1 MTAPG
6 QNRAAAGA
14 GLTQG
19 QLVTDTTRRPV
30 QDRKDRNLAA
40 RPERG
45 SNVL

>member
-19 QLVTDTTRRPV
+19 QLVTDTTRRHP
-30 QDRKDRNLAA
+30 DPHKASR
-40 RPERG
+40 
-45 SNVL
+45 